1 MIEIATLAVSSAVA
15 HVATNLDNL
24 IILIGLIA
32 TVGRR
37 PAISGYLLAQ
47 VAVLAAAFFVAERV
61 DTELPIPVGYLGV
74 IPIVLGLWSLWR
86 GGDDSS
92 TETQSPTVKPQV
104 FALTLLFLSLSFDTF
119 AVFAPLLADSRAAF
133 SAPVLLGAAVS
144 AMALALAGAL
154 IGQFAPS
161 RVAQVA
167 RLERFAPYVMIAIGL
182 YVVLNTATD
191 AV

>member
-1 MIEIATLAVSSAVA
+1 MIEIATLAISSAVA
-15 HVATNLDNL
+15 HLATNLDNL

-32 TVGRR
+32 TVGPR

-47 VAVLAAAFFVAERV
+47 VMVLTAAFFVAERV
-61 DTELPIPVGYLGV
+61 DTELPIPVGYLGA
-74 IPIVLGLWSLWR
+74 IPIGLGLWSLWHR
-86 GGDDSS
+86 TDPS
-92 TETQSPTVKPQV
+92 TEVQSPTVRPQV

-144 AMALALAGAL
+144 AMALALAGAM